1 MARSDK
7 ELLAQRDM
15 IDQLLAAR
23 TTEHERKETLRL
35 MDDVYFRQGLPK
47 NVIPFP
53 LHKVKRLHVHIPP
66 KQSGKKNI

>member
-1 MARSDK
+1 MRSDK